1 MTDRRTGVPGG
12 SAPPEIANGPWS
24 SSLSVAEFAA
34 LQQTGFEPAGLVI
47 GASVYRFGEQ
57 AVGSKLHYQPRY
69 GVTGIRRVSTMAP
82 HPQNAPVSLRSSWAH
97 VWQRTYTCKHVGS
110 GHVPGVNYEDEPF
123 ESAVTEAYNLARDRL
138 RRAASDCRAHGV
150 IAATVALRH
159 PPLLES
165 SAPTAEIRIIGTALR
180 VPGAEPL
187 ERPFVAHLTAQAF
200 AKLIG
205 RGLVPVDTRIG
216 VGAVCSYFGCA
227 GSQKDP
233 YMRQEFVQRTEAMQR
248 CREQAIV
255 RLTTSEDGPDL
266 TIVGATPSGPFGT
279 KHSFDH
285 FFEYSL
291 VGTEVVRFGRSK
303 QLTPRVVI
311 GLGGR

>member
-1 MTDRRTGVPGG
+1 MTRRRTGSPRTQALQEAADV
-12 SAPPEIANGPWS
+12 PWS

-47 GASVYRFGEQ
+47 GASAYRFGEQ
-57 AVGSKLHYQPRY
+57 AVGSKLHYQPHY
-69 GVTGIRRVSTMAP
+69 GVTGVRHVSTMAP
-82 HPQNAPVSLRSSWAH
+82 HPQNAQVSLPRAWWD
-97 VWQRTYTCKHVGS
+97 VWQQTYKCKHVGS
-110 GHVPGVNYEDEPF
+110 GHVPGINYEDEPF
-123 ESAVTEAYNLARDRL
+123 EAAVTEAYELARDRL
-138 RRAASDCRAHGV
+138 RSAAVECGAHGV

-165 SAPTAEIRIIGTALR
+165 SAPTAEIRLIGTALR
-180 VPGAEPL
+180 VPGAELL
-187 ERPFVAHLTAQAF
+187 ERPFVAHLSGQEF

-205 RGLVPVDTRIG
+205 LGLVPVDTRIG
-216 VGAVCSYFGCA
+216 VGAVRSYFGCA

-233 YMRQEFVQRTEAMQR
+233 YTRKEFVQRTDAMQR
-248 CREQAIV
+248 CREQAI
-255 RLTTSEDGPDL
+255 RKLTSSADEL
-266 TIVGATPSGPFGT
+266 TIVGATACGPFGT

-291 VGTEVVRFGRSK
+291 VGTEVVRFGETK
-303 QLTPRVVI
+303 TLTPRVAI